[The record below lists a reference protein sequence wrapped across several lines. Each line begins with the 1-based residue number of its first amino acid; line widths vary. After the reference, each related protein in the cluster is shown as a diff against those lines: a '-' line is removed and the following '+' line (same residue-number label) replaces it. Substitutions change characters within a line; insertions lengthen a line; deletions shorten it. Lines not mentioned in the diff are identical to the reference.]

1 MPVITLPDGS
11 SRQFDNA
18 ITVYDV
24 AADIGAGLAKATLAG
39 VLDGREVD
47 ASYSIDS
54 DAELRIITSR
64 DDQAL
69 EILRHSTAHLLA
81 QAVQQLF
88 PGTQVTIGPT
98 VEDGFYYD
106 FASDHSFSLEDL
118 EKIESKMQAL
128 VADDLPV
135 SRLVY
140 SREQAVEMF
149 REMGEHYKVEIIEEL
164 PEGEE
169 ISVYQQGDWMDL
181 CRGPHVP
188 STGKL
193 GAFKLTKVAGA
204 YWRGDA
210 NNQQLQRIYG
220 TAWSSPKE
228 LKAYLNR
235 IAEAE
240 KRDHRKIG
248 RKLGLFHF
256 ADDAPGSVFWHPK
269 GWTLFRELLEYMRGR
284 QDAADYVEVNT
295 PDVMD
300 RSLWETSGHWFNYRE
315 NMFSTQ
321 TEDERI
327 FALKPM
333 NCPGSVSMF
342 AQGLKSYRDLPL
354 RMAEFGKVHR
364 YEPSGA
370 LHGLMRVRHFTQD
383 DAHIYCTETQMEQEC
398 IDVVAL
404 VLDIYKDFGFD
415 DVVIKLSTRPENRI
429 GSDQVW
435 DKLEGALSNALDV
448 MGLDYVL
455 FPGEG
460 AFYGPKLEF
469 VLRDAIG
476 RDWQCGTLQV
486 DMNLPERFDI
496 TYVDEDGNRDKR
508 PVMLHRALF
517 GSLERF
523 IGILIE
529 HFEGNFPVWLAPQQA
544 VVVNI
549 TDKQRDYAEDIVS
562 TLKAGGFRV
571 ATDLRNEKVGF
582 KIREAELSKMPF
594 VLVVGEKERKA
605 GTVAVRGRHGA
616 DIGVM
621 SIADFAAHLQTE
633 IANKSVVNKTP

>member
-11 SRQFDNA
+11 SRQFENA
-18 ITVYDV
+18 VTVYDV

-39 VLDGREVD
+39 VVDGREVD
-47 ASYSIDS
+47 ASYFIEN

-88 PGTQVTIGPT
+88 PDTQVTIGPT

-106 FASDHSFSLEDL
+106 FASDHNFSLEDL
-118 EKIESKMQAL
+118 EKIEAKMQEL
-128 VADDLPV
+128 VANDLGV
-135 SRLVY
+135 SRFVY

-220 TAWSSPKE
+220 TAWSSSKE

-284 QDAADYVEVNT
+284 QDAAGYVEVNT

-383 DAHIYCTETQMEQEC
+383 DAHIYCTEAQMEQEC

-429 GSDQVW
+429 GSDEVW

-549 TDKQRDYAEDIVS
+549 TDKQRDYAEEAVS
-562 TLKAGGFRV
+562 TLKTQGFRV

-582 KIREAELSKMPF
+582 KIREAELSKMPY
-594 VLVVGEKERKA
+594 VLVVGEKEREA

-616 DIGVM
+616 DLGVM
-621 SIADFAAHLQTE
+621 PIADFGTHLLNE
-633 IANKSVVNKTP
+633 VANKSAVKKTA

>member
-11 SRQFDNA
+11 SRQFENA
-18 ITVYDV
+18 VTVYDV

-39 VLDGREVD
+39 VVDGREVD
-47 ASYSIDS
+47 ASYSIEN
-54 DAELRIITSR
+54 DAELRVITSR

-88 PGTQVTIGPT
+88 PDTQVTIGPT

-106 FASDHSFSLEDL
+106 FASDHNFSLEDL
-118 EKIESKMQAL
+118 EKIEAKMQEL
-128 VADDLPV
+128 VANDLGV
-135 SRLVY
+135 SRFVY

-220 TAWSSPKE
+220 TAWSSSKE

-284 QDAADYVEVNT
+284 QDAAGYVEVNT

-300 RSLWETSGHWFNYRE
+300 RSLWETSGHWSNYRE

-383 DAHIYCTETQMEQEC
+383 DAHIYCTEAQMEQEC

-429 GSDQVW
+429 GSDEVW

-549 TDKQRDYAEDIVS
+549 TDKQRDYAEEAVS
-562 TLKAGGFRV
+562 TLKTQGFRV

-582 KIREAELSKMPF
+582 KIREAELSKMPY
-594 VLVVGEKERKA
+594 VLVVGEKEREA

-616 DIGVM
+616 DLGVM
-621 SIADFAAHLQTE
+621 PIADFGTHLLNE
-633 IANKSVVNKTP
+633 VANKSAVKKTA

>member
-24 AADIGAGLAKATLAG
+24 AADIGVGLAKATLAG
-39 VLDGREVD
+39 VVDGREVD

-106 FASDHSFSLEDL
+106 FASDHNFSLEDL
-118 EKIESKMQAL
+118 EKIEVKMQEL

-149 REMGEHYKVEIIEEL
+149 RDMGEHYKVEIIEEL

-284 QDAADYVEVNT
+284 QDAAGYVEVNT

-383 DAHIYCTETQMEQEC
+383 DAHIYCTEAQMEQEC

-429 GSDQVW
+429 GSDEVW

-523 IGILIE
+523 IGIIIE

-549 TDKQRDYAEDIVS
+549 TDKQSDYAEDVVS
-562 TLKAGGFRV
+562 TLKAQGFRV
-571 ATDLRNEKVGF
+571 ASDLRNEKVGF
-582 KIREAELSKMPF
+582 KIREAELSKMPY
-594 VLVVGEKERKA
+594 VLVVGEKEREA

-616 DIGVM
+616 DLGVM
-621 SIADFAAHLQTE
+621 SIADFGAHLQTE
-633 IANKSVVNKTP
+633 IANKSVVNKTA

>member
-11 SRQFDNA
+11 SRQFENA

-39 VLDGREVD
+39 VVDGREVD
-47 ASYSIDS
+47 ASYSIEN

-88 PGTQVTIGPT
+88 PDTQVTIGPT

-106 FASDHSFSLEDL
+106 FASDHNFSLEDL
-118 EKIESKMQAL
+118 EKIEAKMQEL
-128 VADDLPV
+128 VANDLGV
-135 SRLVY
+135 SRFVY

-220 TAWSSPKE
+220 TAWSSSKE

-284 QDAADYVEVNT
+284 QDAAGYVEVNT

-383 DAHIYCTETQMEQEC
+383 DAHIYCTEAQMEQEC

-429 GSDQVW
+429 GSDEVW

-476 RDWQCGTLQV
+476 RD
-486 DMNLPERFDI
+486 
-496 TYVDEDGNRDKR
+496 
-508 PVMLHRALF
+508 
-517 GSLERF
+517 
-523 IGILIE
+523 
-529 HFEGNFPVWLAPQQA
+529 
-544 VVVNI
+544 
-549 TDKQRDYAEDIVS
+549 
-562 TLKAGGFRV
+562 
-571 ATDLRNEKVGF
+571 
-582 KIREAELSKMPF
+582 
-594 VLVVGEKERKA
+594 
-605 GTVAVRGRHGA
+605 
-616 DIGVM
+616 
-621 SIADFAAHLQTE
+621 
-633 IANKSVVNKTP
+633 

>member
-39 VLDGREVD
+39 VVDGREVD
-47 ASYSIDS
+47 ASHSIQA

-106 FASDHSFSLEDL
+106 FASEHNFSLEDL
-118 EKIESKMQAL
+118 EKIEAKMQEL
-128 VADDLPV
+128 VTEDLEV

-140 SREQAVEMF
+140 SREQAVELF
-149 REMGEHYKVEIIEEL
+149 REMGEHYKVQIIEEL

-169 ISVYQQGDWMDL
+169 ISVYKQGDWMDL

-284 QDAADYVEVNT
+284 QDAAGYVEVNT

-383 DAHIYCTETQMEQEC
+383 DAHIYCTEQQMEQEC

-429 GSDQVW
+429 GSDAVW

-496 TYVDEDGNRDKR
+496 TYVDEDGHRDKR

-549 TDKQRDYAEDIVS
+549 TDKQRDYAEDVVN
-562 TLKAGGFRV
+562 TLKAQGFRV
-571 ATDLRNEKVGF
+571 VSDLRNEKVGF
-582 KIREAELSKMPF
+582 KIREAELSKMPY
-594 VLVVGEKERKA
+594 VLVVGEKEREA
-605 GTVAVRGRHGA
+605 GMVAVRGRHGS
-616 DIGVM
+616 DLGVM
-621 SIADFAAHLQTE
+621 SISDFGTHLQAE
-633 IANKSVVNKTP
+633 VANKSVVNKSA

>member
-1 MPVITLPDGS
+1 MPLITLPDGS
-11 SRQFDNA
+11 TRQFDQPVS
-18 ITVYDV
+18 VYDV
-24 AADIGAGLAKATLAG
+24 AGDIGAGLAKATLAG
-39 VLDGREVD
+39 VVNGREVD
-47 ASYSIDS
+47 ASFQIEG
-54 DAELRIITSR
+54 DAELRIITGR

-98 VEDGFYYD
+98 VDDGFYYD
-106 FASDHSFSLEDL
+106 FAADHNFTLEDL
-118 EKIESKMQAL
+118 EKIEARMKEL
-128 VADDLPV
+128 VASDLPV
-135 SRLVY
+135 TRRVT
-140 SREQAVEMF
+140 SREDAVALF
-149 REMGEHYKVEIIEEL
+149 KGMGEHYKVEIIEDL
-164 PEGEE
+164 PADEE
-169 ISVYQQGDWMDL
+169 ISLYQQGDWMDL

-204 YWRGDA
+204 YWRGDS
-210 NNQQLQRIYG
+210 NNTQLQRIYG
-220 TAWSSPKE
+220 TAWSTPKE

-248 RKLGLFHF
+248 RKLDLFHF
-256 ADDAPGSVFWHPK
+256 SDDAPGSVFWHPK
-269 GWTLFRELLEYMRGR
+269 GWTLFRELLEYMRAR

-383 DAHIYCTETQMEQEC
+383 DAHIYCTEQQMEQEC

-404 VLDIYKDFGFD
+404 VLDIYKDFGFE

-429 GSDQVW
+429 GSDEVW
-435 DKLEGALSNALDV
+435 DKLEAALSNALEV

-455 FPGEG
+455 YPGEG

-496 TYVDEDGNRDKR
+496 SYVDEEGNRDKR

-529 HFEGNFPVWLAPQQA
+529 HFEGNFPAWLAPQQA

-549 TDKQRDYAEDIVS
+549 TDKQTAYAGEVAAS
-562 TLKAGGFRV
+562 LKAQGFRV
-571 ATDLRNEKVGF
+571 ACDLRNEKVGF
-582 KIREAELSKMPF
+582 KIRELELAKIPY
-594 VLVVGEKERKA
+594 VLVVGEKEREA

-616 DIGVM
+616 DLGVM
-621 SIADFAAHLQTE
+621 KVEDLAAHLDAE
-633 IANKSVVNKTP
+633 IARRSNSNKVA

>member
-11 SRQFDNA
+11 SRQFENA

-39 VLDGREVD
+39 VVDGREVD
-47 ASYSIDS
+47 ASYSIES

-106 FASDHSFSLEDL
+106 FASDHNFSLEDL
-118 EKIESKMQAL
+118 EKIEAKMQEL
-128 VADDLPV
+128 VANDLEV

-220 TAWSSPKE
+220 TAWSSSKE

-248 RKLGLFHF
+248 RKLDLFHF

-284 QDAADYVEVNT
+284 QDAAGYVEVNT

-383 DAHIYCTETQMEQEC
+383 DAHIYCTEAQMEQEC

-429 GSDQVW
+429 GSDEVW

-549 TDKQRDYAEDIVS
+549 TDKQRDYAEDVVN
-562 TLKAGGFRV
+562 TLKAQGFRV
-571 ATDLRNEKVGF
+571 VSDLRNEKVGF
-582 KIREAELSKMPF
+582 KIREAELSKMPY
-594 VLVVGEKERKA
+594 VLVVGEKEREA
-605 GTVAVRGRHGA
+605 GMVAVRGRHGS
-616 DIGVM
+616 DLGVM
-621 SIADFAAHLQTE
+621 SISDFGTHLQAE
-633 IANKSVVNKTP
+633 VANKSAVNKSA